1 MASRMYERPKDQE
14 KLSKANTNAIN
25 YSAGEEE
32 IMVLQKK
39 SKKSERP
46 TRRNQRDQ
54 LGPG

>member
-1 MASRMYERPKDQE
+1 MYERPKDQE

-32 IMVLQKK
+32 MLVLQKK

-46 TRRNQRDQ
+46 TRRNHRDQ